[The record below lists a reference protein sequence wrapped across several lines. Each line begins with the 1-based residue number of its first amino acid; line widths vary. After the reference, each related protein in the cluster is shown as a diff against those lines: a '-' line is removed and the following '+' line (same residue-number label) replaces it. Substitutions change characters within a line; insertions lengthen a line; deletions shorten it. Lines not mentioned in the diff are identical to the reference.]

1 MKTNEFIRQCAHAP
15 RGEKPRTGS
24 KRVASILWD
33 GETIYSYGQHYPLL
47 FKLEAPAD
55 HARGFYWVCND
66 RGHSVTT
73 SKHIGQARQYADFCV
88 NLPRGSRYTEPRDIV
103 EACQIEIKEKNETI
117 RQALQRQIERP
128 RYEHVYQR
136 TIDEME
142 TRIEQLKQ
150 LISAASAA
158 ISAPDICQ

>member
-1 MKTNEFIRQCAHAP
+1 M
-15 RGEKPRTGS
+15 
-24 KRVASILWD
+24 
-33 GETIYSYGQHYPLL
+33 
-47 FKLEAPAD
+47 
-55 HARGFYWVCND
+55 
-66 RGHSVTT
+66 TT

-88 NLPRGSRYTEPRDIV
+88 HLPYGSRYTEPRDII
-103 EACQIEIKEKNETI
+103 EACQIEIKEKGETI

-142 TRIEQLKQ
+142 NRIEQLKQ

-158 ISAPDICQ
+158 ISDPDICQ